1 MSRLGPWTP
10 TTLEERLDRME
21 SLAEIRQLAVRYALY
36 LDSRDMKQLVELFVP
51 DVRVGREASGRE
63 ALEAWFTRTMRVPKT
78 SVHLVANHIVDFED
92 GDHARGV
99 VYCHD
104 ELERP
109 DTGLWDVGKLQY
121 WDQYRRVDGTWYF
134 ARRKFHRWYMVDAT
148 TRPAAG
154 AGLGDEFDALSTTPL
169 PDAFE
174 TWHAFWEDTDD
185 G

>member
-10 TTLEERLDRME
+10 SSLEERLDRME

-63 ALEAWFTRTMRVPKT
+63 ALEAWFTCTIRVPKT

-121 WDQYRRVDGTWYF
+121 WDQYRRVDGNWYF
-134 ARRKFHRWYMVDAT
+134 ARRKFHRWYMVDAM

-174 TWHAFWEDTDD
+174 TWQAFWEDTDD